1 MKRSLIALSVIGL
14 LCAGVAGAA
23 VHQGETEIGLSGSF
37 MGINGETNRQD
48 TTSWSVNGLL
58 GYFVSP
64 NIEVSLVGNGQW
76 STIGN
81 DTTGTE
87 RVWMYGFG
95 PAVKYCFTP
104 NSLWVPYVGAQ
115 AQWSWLSGFWTNG
128 DGTTAN
134 GIGGTRDG
142 LMYGPVAG
150 LRFELNPK
158 NDFFV
163 EYQYRLYAGEL
174 KDVYNSAHAV
184 VIGLAHQFR

>member
-37 MGINGETNRQD
+37 TGINGETTSQD
-48 TTSWSVNGLL
+48 TMSWSVNALL

-64 NIEVSLVGNGQW
+64 NVEIAFVGNGDW
-76 STIGN
+76 TTIGKE
-81 DTTGTE
+81 DSAMGRE
-87 RVWMYGFG
+87 RAWMYGFG

-104 NSLWVPYVGAQ
+104 NSMWVPYVGAQ
-115 AQWSWLSGFWTNG
+115 AQWDWLNGGFWTNG
-128 DGTTAN
+128 AGS
-134 GIGGTRDG
+134 RDG
-142 LMYGPVAG
+142 LMYGPLAG